1 MKNSILKI
9 TALFTLGFL
18 ALTSCSKDE
27 DKPAVI
33 TTPTSPSSTF
43 VVDAA
48 NLKGT
53 IADGTVTLVASTVY
67 NLTGAL
73 LVNSGVTL
81 NIPAGTKIQSNAGTA
96 AFIGVK
102 QGGKLNIS
110 GTATNPVIFTSSKTT
125 KAPQDWGG
133 LVICGKA
140 PINTVTGGAAT
151 AQSEVGDLAYG
162 GTVANDNSG
171 SIEYLR
177 VEYAGALFSGTKEF
191 NGVSLFGV
199 GSGTKFE
206 NVQAYYGGD
215 DGFEFFGGTVNTKN
229 LVALGNEDD
238 QFDWT
243 EGWNGTNI
251 NWYGKIAFGKGNRGI
266 EADNLE
272 ANFTNTPISNP
283 TITGI
288 TLIGAGASADAT
300 AYPEND
306 ALKLR
311 RGTKG
316 IFANLYLSGWKTG
329 FSVDDNE
336 TVAFVG
342 TAMLKATN
350 VTFDNVTTKSK
361 GKATTATP
369 QPPAPDVSA
378 IFTESVAGTPATGAG
393 NGALAPAW
401 AAGWTTGL

>member
-9 TALFTLGFL
+9 AAIFALTFGAF
-18 ALTSCSKDE
+18 TSCSKDDE
-27 DKPAVI
+27 TTPVKP
-33 TTPTSPSSTF
+33 PTSPSSSF

-48 NLKGT
+48 NLKGE
-53 IADGTVTLVASTVY
+53 IKDGTVTLVSTTVY

-73 LVNSGVTL
+73 LVGNGATL

-96 AFIGVK
+96 AFLGVK

-110 GTATNPVIFTSSKTT
+110 GTAISPVIFTSSKAT

-133 LVICGKA
+133 IVICGKA
-140 PINTVTGGAAT
+140 PINVVTGGAST
-151 AQSEVGDLAYG
+151 AQSEVGDLSYG
-162 GTVANDNSG
+162 GTIANDSSG

-177 VEYAGALFSGTKEF
+177 VEYAGAIFSGVKEF

-206 NVQAYYGGD
+206 NVQAFQGGD

-229 LVALGNEDD
+229 LVAFGNEDD

-243 EGWNGTNI
+243 EGWSGTNS
-251 NWYGKIAFGKGNRGI
+251 NWYGKLAFGKGNRGV

-288 TLIGAGASADAT
+288 TLVGPGSAADAT
-300 AYPEND
+300 AYPENN
-306 ALKLR
+306 AFKIR

-316 IFANLYLSGWKTG
+316 IFSNIVLSGWKQG
-329 FSVDDNE
+329 FSVDNNE
-336 TVAFVG
+336 TIAFIPS
-342 TAMLKATN
+342 MLKATD
-350 VTFDNVTTKSK
+350 VYFIADVPTKTKGALTPVAPTTS
-361 GKATTATP
+361 GVAA
-369 QPPAPDVSA
+369 DVSA
-378 IFTESVAGTPATGAG
+378 IIVNESATATGAG
-393 NGALAPAW
+393 AGVGIPTW
-401 AAGWTTGL
+401 AAGWTIGL